1 MDLTRRTV
9 LASGAVA
16 AAGGATA
23 AEQPREKGPLV
34 WMNMD
39 QKELDDA
46 YDQAVY
52 APNQPQ
58 LGKRRNANSKLV
70 WERLGPPRRF
80 AYGPTEIEGLDVWT
94 TKKPNAPVMVFIHGG
109 YWQALDESWFSFVA
123 PPLLARGVSVAIPT
137 YDLAP
142 QVGLDRI
149 VEQMRMA
156 VEAVAART
164 DAKPVVTGHSA
175 GGHLSACLL
184 SEGRA
189 RAAVAIDSNS
199 AAASSLTSARR

>member
-52 APNQPQ
+52 APNREIVI
-58 LGKRRNANSKLV
+58 KRCGRNSELV
-70 WERLGPPRRF
+70 RERIGAPKRF
-80 AYGPTEIEGLDVWT
+80 SYGPTEIEAVDVFT
-94 TKKPNAPVMVFIHGG
+94 AKAPNAPVMIFVHGG
-109 YWQALDESWFSFVA
+109 AW
-123 PPLLARGVSVAIPT
+123 
-137 YDLAP
+137 
-142 QVGLDRI
+142 
-149 VEQMRMA
+149 
-156 VEAVAART
+156 RT
-164 DAKPVVTGHSA
+164 
-175 GGHLSACLL
+175 
-184 SEGRA
+184 GRA
-189 RAAVAIDSNS
+189 AQYH
-199 AAASSLTSARR
+199 